1 MVSDLKDE
9 HIYFT
14 TVYTGLELNSFVI
27 LISSGSL
34 RYTDRNTIW
43 VSMGGYDAGCIYEL
57 QPDVKEPVRS
67 TIIKDG
73 DDCEIHSCLEVED
86 KFEALEEKGE
96 EVLELPEETFFFGG
110 DLNTIVP
117 RFSRKMVH
125 LLLRYHS
132 CQFYE
137 IQRLHNW
144 EKMEKRKPYSNKNH
158 PHDDRKME
166 EARRTLKT
174 RNNKLKKGAQCE
186 PQSFKTL
193 AYQYHEVLM
202 LREQPHA
209 IPSSFN
215 KTVFELQNVKKTIN
229 DFIEEKRWRLKTI
242 HENIP

>member
-1 MVSDLKDE
+1 MRD
-9 HIYFT
+9 
-14 TVYTGLELNSFVI
+14 
-27 LISSGSL
+27 
-34 RYTDRNTIW
+34 
-43 VSMGGYDAGCIYEL
+43 EL
-57 QPDVKEPVRS
+57 QLKLDEVR
-67 TIIKDG
+67 
-73 DDCEIHSCLEVED
+73 DDLAHDLEVAEVDNQKLYDHFIKNLDHIPIKITSFGED

-125 LLLRYHS
+125 LLLSYHS

-174 RNNKLKKGAQCE
+174 TNNKLKKGAQCE
-186 PQSFKTL
+186 PQSFQTL

-202 LREQPHA
+202 LREQSHA
-209 IPSSFN
+209 MLSSFN
-215 KTVFELQNVKKTIN
+215 KTVFELQNIKKTIN